1 MDFIEEELE
10 KIKKNQIYRKI
21 FGIRNR
27 NDNMHI
33 EIDGIKYIDF
43 SSNDY
48 LNLSNHPEMVNVLI
62 ESAQKY
68 GVGTGG
74 SRLLGGGFELHN
86 ELENKIANF
95 KLKEAALFFNSGYQA
110 NIGLI
115 QALYKKGDVIFVD
128 KLIHASIIDGIR
140 LSGIDF
146 FRFKHNDI
154 DDLKSKLEKN
164 RENFKR
170 TLIITESVFSMDGDI
185 ANLCEIAKL
194 KDKYDF
200 QIFVDEAHATGI
212 FGKNGSG
219 IVEELDLIDK
229 IDFIMGTFSKA
240 LGSFGAYIACQKSYK
255 EYLINKCRSF
265 IFSTSLPLSIV
276 SANIKSIDIIQNEPI
291 RRIELKR
298 KVNYIRN
305 LFKKSNIKILGE
317 TQIIPIILKDNKKAI
332 KISEKLKDL
341 GYWVQPIRYPTVPK
355 NQARLR
361 LSINFNHSDEILEK
375 FVEDCSK
382 LIL

>member
-1 MDFIEEELE
+1 LDFIEEELE